1 MHQLISHYQTLG
13 FESYYDIIISNIQK
27 NSTEFI
33 QSGRFLSGWKAKEKS
48 NKMPFACK
56 SGDTRIDVPV
66 WFGDKQKAK
75 NRILVFGLEPRDT
88 DSNFNIERVGKKVF
102 ATPFGVDRWN
112 QKSTVPRKPQNK
124 YYRVFDKLVSDQN
137 NFVVFSDIVKE
148 YEIQTTSNEK
158 SKNDKNAR
166 KQFFVKAEESLP
178 FLLQEIKHIAP
189 THIITMGKDSNE
201 FMLESFKSW
210 NIIRMRHPSNG
221 GEKEA
226 KALLNNAF

>member
-1 MHQLISHYQTLG
+1 MHQLISLYQTLG

-27 NSTEFI
+27 NQTEFI

-56 SGDTRIDVPV
+56 PGDTRIDVPV
-66 WFGDKQKAK
+66 WFGDQQKSK
-75 NRILVFGLEPRDT
+75 KRILVLGLEPRDT

-112 QKSTVPRKPQNK
+112 YKSTIYRKPQNK

-148 YEIQTTSNEK
+148 YKLHDTVNNK

-178 FLLQEIKHIAP
+178 FLLKEIKHIAP
-189 THIITMGKDSNE
+189 TYIITMGNDSHAFLTKQCNDH
-201 FMLESFKSW
+201 
-210 NIIRMRHPSNG
+210 NIIRLRHPSNG

-226 KALLNNAF
+226 IAQINTLI